1 MASVSVGCNGSSDDN
16 RYCPFASFYARIYT
30 EEVRLLLVTSHTNSL
45 RRVAHSPFLSH
56 LLRAQRVWESR
67 PPKSPFAELHLHGC
81 AGDQVFGE
89 RTRDCSLRSPD
100 QR

>member
-16 RYCPFASFYARIYT
+16 RYCLFASFYARIYT

-56 LLRAQRVWESR
+56 LLRAQRAWKSR
-67 PPKSPFAELHLHGC
+67 PSKSPSVERHLYGC
-81 AGDQVFGE
+81 AGDHIFGE
-89 RTRDCSLRSPD
+89 RTRDCLV
-100 QR
+100 